1 MAGTTFAFTEEQK
14 TDIYVKIAQ
23 YWFEAD
29 DELNAEKYINK
40 ATNTIDLVNHD
51 KDLVTRYKFCKAK
64 VLDSKRQFILA
75 SVSYY
80 DLSHSTQLAEEGM
93 MEVL

>member
-64 VLDSKRQFILA
+64 VLDSKR
-75 SVSYY
+75 
-80 DLSHSTQLAEEGM
+80 
-93 MEVL
+93 